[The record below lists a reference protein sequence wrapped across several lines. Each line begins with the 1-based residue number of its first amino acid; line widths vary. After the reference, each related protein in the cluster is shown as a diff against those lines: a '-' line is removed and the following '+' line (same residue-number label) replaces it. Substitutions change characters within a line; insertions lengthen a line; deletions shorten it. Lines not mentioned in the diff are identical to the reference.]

1 MTNLPKSV
9 TVEGRKYEVTTE
21 SNGQV
26 RLNGGKARKW
36 IYLPAGTAFDGHDD
50 FRAKCVREV
59 KAWEERQKQADA
71 NFQQYLAE
79 NNVVK
84 FRNPA
89 SA

>member
-21 SNGQV
+21 QGQV
-26 RLNGGKARKW
+26 RLNGGKSRKW
-36 IYLPAGTAFDGHDD
+36 IYLPAGTTFDGHDD
-50 FRAKCVREV
+50 FRAKCVRTV
-59 KAWEERQKQADA
+59 KEWEQQQERADA

-84 FRNPA
+84 FRNPV